1 MGDKDLV
8 MFDGFR
14 VGTHANQHQYMTR
27 EYEYRPT
34 MYCEHTHMSEHTTST
49 RLRNETTAHNVTCT
63 RKTADQCAQI
73 DEKIALAASS
83 IA

>member
-1 MGDKDLV
+1 
-8 MFDGFR
+8 
-14 VGTHANQHQYMTR
+14 MTR

-49 RLRNETTAHNVTCT
+49 RLRNETTAHNVTFT
-63 RKTADQCAQI
+63 RKTAYQCAQI
-73 DEKIALAASS
+73 DEKVALAASS

>member
-1 MGDKDLV
+1 
-8 MFDGFR
+8 
-14 VGTHANQHQYMTR
+14 MTR

-49 RLRNETTAHNVTCT
+49 HLRNETTAHNVTCT
-63 RKTADQCAQI
+63 RKTAVQCAQI

>member
-1 MGDKDLV
+1 
-8 MFDGFR
+8 
-14 VGTHANQHQYMTR
+14 MTR

-49 RLRNETTAHNVTCT
+49 HLRNETTAHNVTCT

-73 DEKIALAASS
+73 DETYVLV
-83 IA
+83 